1 MKSRLNLSLLL
12 LSKDNEPTYKLMK
25 KLKFAISLLL
35 LFVSV
40 LSFAQERPQGKK
52 VIISGKITEKV
63 SGTPLGYA
71 TVSLSK
77 STSPDVPVAGSLA
90 DENGDFKIEVNA
102 GTYDIKF
109 EFISYKS
116 LELKSQVLE
125 DNKNLGKISLD
136 LDAEML
142 DAVEIRAE
150 RSTVEIKLDKKVYN
164 VGSDMIVKGG
174 SVSDVLDNVPS
185 VSVDVEGNVSLRG
198 NENVRI
204 LIDGRPSGGVNIADV
219 LKLLPADSVDKVEV
233 ITNPSARYDAEGG
246 GGILNIIL
254 KKGKNQGINGTVTLS
269 TGDPANH
276 GFTGTVNYKTEN
288 FNLFTTQ
295 GYSYRKGPGNF
306 LNDTEYLDEETGAT
320 TGFLNERRNN
330 ERLNKSYNGSFGF
343 DWYLNKSTTWTNTVG
358 YRRSTGGNPEDVI
371 QYKYFADRSLE
382 SITNRFNNEDSKDT
396 NLDFSSNF
404 IKKFAKEG
412 HQLTVDFLVSQSKDN
427 DISGI
432 SSITTPANAGL
443 TESTDQR
450 TANLQNQDRTMIQA
464 DYVLPLGEK
473 SQFEAGYR
481 GNFTNILTDYA
492 VEDLEGGLWQ
502 NNERYTNTLEYNE
515 NINALYTSFGS
526 KVNKFSYLLGLR
538 WEDTNIDI
546 NQFTTEKYS
555 TKKYNNF
562 FPSAFVAYEFSEG
575 TSISLSYS
583 RRISRPRSRSINPF
597 SSLSS
602 NINQFRGNPD
612 LDASLSDAFDLGF
625 LKKWSQFT
633 FNTSMYFTR
642 TNDAV
647 QFVRNVETNEQT
659 GVDILVTSPRNVG
672 IEDRF
677 GFEFTLAYTPYK
689 WWKLNSN
696 FNLFRNQTKGNY
708 TYSIFDDLGQS
719 VDVTQDFNN
728 TAYSWFARINSRIN
742 FPLGIDW
749 QTNAT
754 YNAPQTNAQ
763 GKSKGIISANM
774 AFSKDVLKDKATI
787 ALNVN
792 DLFNSRKRISET
804 FLASQNAYSEM
815 QWRERQVT
823 LTFTYRFNKQ
833 KNERDK
839 TTKKPGSDSDNGGEE
854 YGG

>member
-1 MKSRLNLSLLL
+1 VKWGLNLALLL
-12 LSKDNEPTYKLMK
+12 LSKVYEPTFYLMK
-25 KLKFAISLLL
+25 NLKFAISLLL

-40 LSFAQERPQGKK
+40 LSSAQERPQAKK
-52 VIISGKITEKV
+52 VIISGKIIEKAT
-63 SGTPLGYA
+63 GTPLGYA
-71 TVSLSK
+71 TVSLLK
-77 STSPDVPVAGSLA
+77 SATDVAVAGGLA

-109 EFISYKS
+109 EFISFKS
-116 LELKSQVLE
+116 FELKAQNIE
-125 DNKNLGKISLD
+125 DSKNFGNIGLD

-246 GGILNIIL
+246 GGILNIVL
-254 KKGKNQGINGTVTLS
+254 KKGKNQGINGTVTVS

-288 FNLFTTQ
+288 FNLFTSQ

-306 LNDTEYLDEETGAT
+306 LNNTEYLDPETQEV
-320 TGFLNERRNN
+320 TGYLDERRNN
-330 ERLNKSYNGSFGF
+330 ERLNKSYNGNFGF
-343 DWYLNKSTTWTNTVG
+343 DWYLDKSTTWTNTFG
-358 YRRSTGGNPEDVI
+358 YRRSTGGNPDNVF
-371 QYKYFADRSLE
+371 QYAYDANRNLQSV
-382 SITNRFNNEDSKDT
+382 TNRFNSEDNKDT
-396 NLDFSSNF
+396 NIDFSSNF
-404 IKKFAKEG
+404 IKKFKKEG
-412 HQLTVDFLVSQSKDN
+412 HQLTVDFLVSQSKDDEN
-427 DISGI
+427 SGI
-432 SSITTPANAGL
+432 SSITNGADGNTTATGN
-443 TESTDQR
+443 QR

-464 DYVLPLGEK
+464 DYVLPIGEK

-481 GNFTNILTDYA
+481 GNFSQLLTDYS
-492 VEDLEGGLWQ
+492 VENLQGGLWV
-502 NNERYTNTLEYNE
+502 NDSLYTNTLEYKE
-515 NINALYTSFGS
+515 QVNALYTSYGS
-526 KVNKFSYLLGLR
+526 KINKFSYLLGLR

-546 NQFTTEKYS
+546 NQFTS
-555 TKKYNNF
+555 NNFNNKKYNNF
-562 FPSAFVAYEFSEG
+562 FPSAFVAYEFGES
-575 TSISLSYS
+575 SSASLSYS

-602 NINQFRGNPD
+602 NINLFRGNPD
-612 LDASLSDAFDLGF
+612 LDASFTDSFDLGF
-625 LKKWSQFT
+625 LKKWDKLT
-633 FNTSMYFTR
+633 FNTSMYFNR

-647 QFVRNVETNEQT
+647 QYVRNTETLTINNVETA
-659 GVDILVTSPRNVG
+659 VLVTSPVNIGV
-672 IEDRF
+672 EDRF
-677 GFEFTLAYTPYK
+677 GFEFTLSYTPYK

-696 FNLFRNQTKGNY
+696 FNLFRNQTKGS
-708 TYSIFDDLGQS
+708 YSYLDLNNDLQLI
-719 VDVTQDFNN
+719 DFSN

-742 FPLGIDW
+742 LPLGIDW

-763 GKSKGIISANM
+763 GRSKGILAANL

-792 DLFNSRKRISET
+792 DVFNSRKRIMET
-804 FLASQNAYSEM
+804 NLPTQNAYSEM
-815 QWRERQVT
+815 QWRERQIT
-823 LTFTYRFNKQ
+823 LAFTYRFNKQ
-833 KNERDK
+833 KNEREK
-839 TTKKPGSDSDNGGEE
+839 TAKKPGSESDNGGEE

>member
-1 MKSRLNLSLLL
+1 MKN
-12 LSKDNEPTYKLMK
+12 
-25 KLKFAISLLL
+25 LKFAISLLL
-35 LFVSV
+35 LFVSL
-40 LSFAQERPQGKK
+40 LSSAQERSQAKK
-52 VIISGKITEKV
+52 VTITGKITEKL
-63 SGTPLGYA
+63 SAQPLAYA
-71 TVSLSK
+71 TVSLHK
-77 STSPDVPVAGSLA
+77 SENPEVAVAGGLA
-90 DENGDFKIEVNA
+90 DENGNFTIEVNA

-109 EFISYKS
+109 EFISFKAI
-116 LELKSQVLE
+116 ELKSQSIQT
-125 DNKNLGKISLD
+125 DKNLGTIALD
-136 LDAEML
+136 QDAEML
-142 DAVEIRAE
+142 EAVEIRAE

-276 GFTGTVNYKTEN
+276 GFTGNVNYKTEN

-306 LNDTEYLDEETGAT
+306 LNNTEYLDQETGQT
-320 TGFLNERRNN
+320 TGFLDERRNN
-330 ERLNKSYNGSFGF
+330 ERLNKSYNGNFGF
-343 DWYLNKSTTWTNTVG
+343 DWYLDKSTTWTNTVG
-358 YRRSTGGNPEDVI
+358 YRRSTGGNPDNVF
-371 QYKYFADRSLE
+371 QYRYDADRNLT
-382 SITNRFNNEDSKDT
+382 SIVNRFNSEDNKDT

-412 HQLTVDFLVSQSKDN
+412 HQLTVDFLVSKSKDDDN
-427 DISGI
+427 SGI
-432 SSITTPANAGL
+432 STDELLEGSANVPAG
-443 TESTDQR
+443 DQR
-450 TANLQNQDRTMIQA
+450 TTSLQDQTRTMIQA
-464 DYVLPLGEK
+464 DYVLPIGEK

-481 GNFTNILTDYA
+481 GNFTELLTDYN
-492 VEDLEGGLWQ
+492 VENFQNGLWV
-502 NNERYTNTLEYNE
+502 NDETFTNSLEYVE

-526 KVNKFSYLLGLR
+526 KINKFSYLLGLR
-538 WEDTNIDI
+538 WEDSNIHI
-546 NQFTTEKYS
+546 NQFTTADFN

-562 FPSAFVAYEFSEG
+562 FPSAFVAYEFGES
-575 TSISLSYS
+575 SSVSLSYS

-602 NINQFRGNPD
+602 NVNLFTGNPD
-612 LDASLSDAFDLGF
+612 LDASLTDSFDLGF

-633 FNTSMYFTR
+633 FNTSMYFNR

-647 QFVRNVETNEQT
+647 QFVRNTETIDFNNVPTE
-659 GVDILVTSPRNVG
+659 VLVTRPVNIGV
-672 IEDRF
+672 EDRF
-677 GFEFTLAYTPYK
+677 GFEFTLSYTPYK

-696 FNLFRNQTKGNY
+696 FNLFRNQTKGSY
-708 TYSIFDDLGQS
+708 AYLDLDGNEELI
-719 VDVTQDFNN
+719 DFSN

-742 FPLGIDW
+742 LPLGIDW

-763 GKSKGIISANM
+763 GRSKGILAANL
-774 AFSKDVLKDKATI
+774 AFSKDVLKDKATV

-792 DLFNSRKRISET
+792 DLFNSRKRITET
-804 FLASQNAYSEM
+804 NLPTQNAYTEM

-833 KNERDK
+833 KNEREK
-839 TTKKPGSDSDNGGEE
+839 TDKKPGSDSDNGGEE